1 MKQILEHQ
9 ESGVIKANS
18 IVTIVAKI
26 SGLKVKKLKS
36 NTRRRYIVDI
46 RRMCM
51 SLIRAKLK
59 LPTPAIGAMFDKD
72 HATILHNLI
81 QHRDLYEWESEYRKL
96 YDTCEIAIGLKE
108 DLGDEDTLLIERLVA
123 RVDFLEQEN
132 EELNDK
138 INKIEKTLNE

>member
-9 ESGVIKANS
+9 ESGIAKANS
-18 IVTIVAKI
+18 IVTVVAKI

-36 NTRRRYIVDI
+36 DTRKRYIVDI

-51 SLIRAKLK
+51 NLIRSKLK

-72 HATILHNLI
+72 HATILHNLN
-81 QHRDLYEWESEYRKL
+81 QHKDLYELEVEYRRL
-96 YDTCEIAIGLKE
+96 YDTCEIAIGLKD
-108 DLGDEDTLLIERLVA
+108 DLGDEDSLFIERLVA

-132 EELNDK
+132 TDLSNK
-138 INKIEKTLNE
+138 IEKIEKTLNG